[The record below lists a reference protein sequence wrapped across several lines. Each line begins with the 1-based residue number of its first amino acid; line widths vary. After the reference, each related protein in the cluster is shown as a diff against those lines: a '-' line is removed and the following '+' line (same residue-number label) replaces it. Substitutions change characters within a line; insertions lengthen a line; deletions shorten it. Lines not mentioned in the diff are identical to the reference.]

1 MLQVHLVNIST
12 KGSLLS
18 TPTTVLSDSYSLET
32 LRHIVELPNCVILQ
46 YKFVQI
52 GPWSTV
58 MFNNRPNDYH
68 HCVHRVSSD
77 VQNHSSVE

>member
-1 MLQVHLVNIST
+1 MLQVHLVNIYT

-18 TPTTVLSDSYSLET
+18 TPVLSDSYSLET
-32 LRHIVELPNCVILQ
+32 LRHIVEFSNCVILR
-46 YKFVQI
+46 I
-52 GPWSTV
+52 CPGWSMV